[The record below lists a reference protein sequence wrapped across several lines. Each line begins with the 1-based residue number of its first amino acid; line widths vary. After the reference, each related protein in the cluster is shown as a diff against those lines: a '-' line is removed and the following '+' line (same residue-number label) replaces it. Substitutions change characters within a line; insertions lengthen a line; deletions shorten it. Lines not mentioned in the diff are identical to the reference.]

1 MSIANDM
8 WIRKVWNNPTWVQ
21 YNVDYAAAPR
31 TWVRTAQWG
40 SSWPAPVYWANSVN
54 GVYGRNTTRNI
65 TSNYN
70 PVRRM
75 TGQGNY
81 IGNNSYNNR
90 YAPNYNYWY
99 NNWYNNWYNQNY
111 QAPAN
116 YRDYLN
122 RIKTDYMAWYNTP
135 KEEIMDYVNMVKNDP
150 EARAYTLWVLQGKIT
165 PSIDYDIPQRDRNWN
180 YMRRNLENPS
190 EWDVAIPRVFT
201 RNRWIRG

>member
-8 WIRKVWNNPTWVQ
+8 WIIKVWNNPTWVQ

-40 SSWPAPVYWANSVN
+40 SSWPAPVYWANSIN
-54 GVYGRNTTRNI
+54 GVYGRNTTSNI

-75 TGQGNY
+75 TGMWNY
-81 IGNNSYNNR
+81 IGNNI
-90 YAPNYNYWY
+90 WY
-99 NNWYNNWYNQNY
+99 NTYWTYNGWYSGWYTQPTQQYNAPSNY
-111 QAPAN
+111 K
-116 YRDYLN
+116 DYLY
-122 RIKTDYMAWYNTP
+122 RIKQDYMAWYNTP
-135 KEEIMDYVNMVKNDP
+135 KEEITNYVNMVKNDP

-165 PSIDYDIPQRDRNWN
+165 PSIDYDIPQRDNNRN
-180 YMRRNLENPS
+180 YMRRNLENPG
-190 EWDVAIPRVFT
+190 EWDVTIPRVFT